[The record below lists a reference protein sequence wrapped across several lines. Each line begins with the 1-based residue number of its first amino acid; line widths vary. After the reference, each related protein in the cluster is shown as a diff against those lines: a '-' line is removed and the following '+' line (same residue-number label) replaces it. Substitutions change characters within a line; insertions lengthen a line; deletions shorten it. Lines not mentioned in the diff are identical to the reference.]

1 VLRLDIN
8 DPLLGRFISADTV
21 VPGSGPLTVASLD
34 AVERS
39 AWASGGSEPV
49 NPQDLNRY
57 SYTLNNPLN
66 ATDPTEHWTFGIS
79 IDGSYD
85 VMGTTFGGSLGL
97 NFDGEGNV
105 SLTISVASG
114 ASSSSVG
121 GYMGASL
128 QLSLNNP
135 NIDALEGLS
144 TVVGASGGGGLIAGG
159 DIAFAKDTNTGGQ
172 YQTGSVSGGIGFKPT
187 LPAIPGEFH
196 LKEAMTASL
205 IKGNPVN
212 AVKKWSKNGEMM

>member
-1 VLRLDIN
+1 MRLDIN

-105 SLTISVASG
+105 SLTI
-114 ASSSSVG
+114 
-121 GYMGASL
+121 
-128 QLSLNNP
+128 N
-135 NIDALEGLS
+135 
-144 TVVGASGGGGLIAGG
+144 
-159 DIAFAKDTNTGGQ
+159 
-172 YQTGSVSGGIGFKPT
+172 
-187 LPAIPGEFH
+187 
-196 LKEAMTASL
+196 
-205 IKGNPVN
+205 
-212 AVKKWSKNGEMM
+212 